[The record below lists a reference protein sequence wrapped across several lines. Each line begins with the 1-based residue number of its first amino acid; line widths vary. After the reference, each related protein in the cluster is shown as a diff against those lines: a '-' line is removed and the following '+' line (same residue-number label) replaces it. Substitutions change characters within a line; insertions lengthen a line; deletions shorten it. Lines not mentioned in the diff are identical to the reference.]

1 MPNWTWTKVWVRRIN
16 LLIYINLRH
25 LDNIVQLLKFFISIL
40 VNDANDQD
48 PGIEVEDGEIID
60 NSRKIGFFNATEN
73 STAPK
78 FTKLDSMHR
87 VIAKPAGN
95 MLKLKCVAEGKCQ
108 VFKPTKVLVV

>member
-1 MPNWTWTKVWVRRIN
+1 MIE
-16 LLIYINLRH
+16 L
-25 LDNIVQLLKFFISIL
+25 FILIL

-48 PGIEVEDGEIID
+48 SGIDLEDGEIID
-60 NSRKIGFFNATEN
+60 NTRKIGFFNATEN

-108 VFKPTKVLVV
+108 VFKLTKVIVVKN